1 MTARRVVTL
10 TTDFGL
16 SDTYVGQMKG
26 VALAICP
33 ELHIVDLT
41 HDVPP
46 HDVEAGSYLL
56 WTAFASF
63 PPGTIHVAVVD
74 PGVGTGRKAIA
85 ARTERY
91 VFLAPD
97 NGLLSRVLDEEPP
110 GAVHVIE
117 EAHYMRPHPS
127 PTFHGRDVFAPA
139 AAYIAR
145 GTDLAHLG
153 PPAESWV
160 RLPSQRLELERG
172 RPAPVRVLL
181 VDRFGNVTLD
191 APRNAVEAALARSG
205 GRLLVHTVAGPV
217 AEIRR
222 TYREG
227 EGPGPFLLF
236 NSAGHLE
243 IALAEGRAADAL
255 GLERGAEVLL
265 VIE

>member
-1 MTARRVVTL
+1 MIGRKIVTL
-10 TTDFGL
+10 TTDFGH

-26 VALAICP
+26 VALGICP
-33 ELHIVDLT
+33 DLRIVDLT

-74 PGVGTGRKAIA
+74 PGVGTERRALA
-85 ARTERY
+85 ARTERH

-97 NGLLSRVLDEEPP
+97 NGLLTRVLEEEPP
-110 GAVHVIE
+110 GAVHAIE
-117 EAHYMRPHPS
+117 EAHYMRPDPS

-153 PPAESWV
+153 PPVETWV
-160 RLPSQRLELERG
+160 RLPTHRLHLERG
-172 RPAPVRVLL
+172 QPVPVPVLL

-191 APRNAVEAALARSG
+191 APRSTVEAALARSG
-205 GRLLVHTVAGPV
+205 GRLVVHTVAGPV
-217 AEIRR
+217 AEMRR
-222 TYREG
+222 TYGEG

-243 IALAEGRAADAL
+243 IALAGGRASDAL